1 MINGGF
7 VAPPPPTSSRNE
19 SFTFEISSRSRNG
32 NSSLAK
38 NRMEN
43 RRKLTANFL
52 SLIELIGIKGMSK
65 KERGKG
71 EKYLKILYI
80 IYQRLSIIYGR

>member
-7 VAPPPPTSSRNE
+7 VAPPPPPTSSRNE

-43 RRKLTANFL
+43 RRKLTANFS
-52 SLIELIGIKGMSK
+52 SLVELIGIKGMSR
-65 KERGKG
+65 KER
-71 EKYLKILYI
+71 EKEIFLKILYI
-80 IYQRLSIIYGR
+80 TY